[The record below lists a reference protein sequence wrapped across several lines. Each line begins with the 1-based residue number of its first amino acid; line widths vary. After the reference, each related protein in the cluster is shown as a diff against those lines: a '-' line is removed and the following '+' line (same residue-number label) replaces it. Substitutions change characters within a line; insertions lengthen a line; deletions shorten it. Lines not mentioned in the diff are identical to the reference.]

1 MDTSTVAPAT
11 RFARAAVFTVFCL
24 NGFTMSMWVV
34 HIPAITARTGVSH
47 ATLGMLILL
56 MAGGGILGMQ
66 AAGPVADRVGSRTMV
81 AAAGVFVSFVV
92 LGPINATGPASLA
105 IALAALGF
113 GNGALDVSMNS
124 QAVQVERRYGRPI
137 MSAFHALFSC
147 GGLVGSLAGSAAL
160 HAGLDPRV
168 TVTFAAALG
177 LVLITGCIP
186 RLLPP
191 DRRQAT
197 DAARPEADTAATT
210 VAESAT
216 DLGNAYDLRAASGAM
231 PDRDGVPDHG
241 TDHDAVHSRVRRGRV
256 HDTEW
261 GATASGSGV
270 SADGAGDGVPGRRRD
285 VRRVVALGA
294 IAFAFLMTEG
304 VANDWSALQVHERLH
319 VADATA
325 ALAFGAFS
333 TTMTIGR
340 FAADRINGQFGRVAL
355 VRWGALLAAAGLALI
370 VGSAW
375 VPVTLA
381 GWALL
386 GVGLAGGVPQ
396 IFSAA
401 GNLGT
406 ETATTDM
413 SHVFT
418 LGYLGFL
425 VGPSAIGWLAKF
437 TSLTAAL
444 IFPLVTILLCA
455 WFACMVATP
464 A

>member
-1 MDTSTVAPAT
+1 MDTSTLAPTT
-11 RFARAAVFTVFCL
+11 RFARAAVFTVFGL
-24 NGFTMSMWVV
+24 NGFTLSMWVV
-34 HIPAITARTGVSH
+34 HIPVITTRTGVSH

-66 AAGPVADRVGSRTMV
+66 AAGPVADRVGSRAMV
-81 AAAGVFVSFVV
+81 AAAGVFVALVI
-92 LGPINATGPASLA
+92 LIPINATGPVTLA
-105 IALAALGF
+105 LGLAALGI

-124 QAVQVERRYGRPI
+124 QAVHVERQYGRPI

-147 GGLVGSLAGSAAL
+147 GGLAGSLVGAAAL
-160 HAGLDPRV
+160 HAGVDARV
-168 TVTFAAALG
+168 TVAVVAAVA
-177 LVLITGCIP
+177 LVLVIACVP
-186 RLLPP
+186 RLLPR
-191 DRRQAT
+191 DRPHPAE
-197 DAARPEADTAATT
+197 DAALLE
-210 VAESAT
+210 
-216 DLGNAYDLRAASGAM
+216 SGAGLETA
-231 PDRDGVPDHG
+231 D
-241 TDHDAVHSRVRRGRV
+241 VRS
-256 HDTEW
+256 TAT
-261 GATASGSGV
+261 GAGSGS
-270 SADGAGDGVPGRRRD
+270 DGAEAYAGSGAAPVRARRD
-285 VRRVVALGA
+285 VRKVLALGA
-294 IAFAFLMTEG
+294 IAIAFLMTEG
-304 VANDWSALQVHERLH
+304 VANDWSTLQVHERLH
-319 VADATA
+319 VSDAVA

-340 FAADRINGQFGRVAL
+340 FAADRINGRFGRVAL
-355 VRWGALLAAAGLALI
+355 VRWGALLAAAGLGLI

-425 VGPSAIGWLAKF
+425 AGPSVIGWLAKF
-437 TSLTAAL
+437 TSLTTAL
-444 IFPLVTILLCA
+444 IFPLVAILLCA
-455 WFACMVATP
+455 WFARIVATP
-464 A
+464 EP